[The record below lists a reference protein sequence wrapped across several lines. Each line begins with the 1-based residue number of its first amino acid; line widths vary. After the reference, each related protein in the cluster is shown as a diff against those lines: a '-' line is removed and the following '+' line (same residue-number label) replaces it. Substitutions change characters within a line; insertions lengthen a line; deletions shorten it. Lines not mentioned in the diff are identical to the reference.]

1 MISILLTA
9 ALAAAPAPVSQAAMS
24 SSRQALVACLKEASA
39 TAKPGEVTLETFAT
53 FAKTHCAEQVSALQS
68 AMISFDMKNGI
79 KRKDAVEGADL
90 AVDDYVESA
99 KSNFEVR
106 TRN

>member
-24 SSRQALVACLKEASA
+24 SSRQALVACLKDASS
-39 TAKPGEVTLETFAT
+39 TAKPGEVTLETFPA
-53 FAKTHCAEQVSALQS
+53 FAKTHCAAQVAALQD
-68 AMISFDMKNGI
+68 AMVSFDMKNGI

-90 AVDDYVESA
+90 AIDDYVASA
-99 KSNFEVR
+99 KENFEVR
-106 TRN
+106 TRH